1 MTNIEVK
8 SNSKKEKLNIYNSM
22 DFKSMRKAG
31 YLAAETLD
39 FITKY
44 VEPGITTEK
53 LDSLYIYWPDG
64 TKEIF
69 NNINGGQEINIIEGQ
84 GRLAVQ

>member
-1 MTNIEVK
+1 MERRVK
-8 SNSKKEKLNIYNSM
+8 TGSSFMSH
-22 DFKSMRKAG
+22 S
-31 YLAAETLD
+31 ETTVTFGL
-39 FITKY
+39 
-44 VEPGITTEK
+44 GNAEK

-64 TKEIF
+64 TKEIL

>member
-1 MTNIEVK
+1 MERRVK
-8 SNSKKEKLNIYNSM
+8 TGSSFMSH
-22 DFKSMRKAG
+22 S
-31 YLAAETLD
+31 ETTVT
-39 FITKY
+39 F
-44 VEPGITTEK
+44 GIGNAEK

>member
-1 MTNIEVK
+1 M
-8 SNSKKEKLNIYNSM
+8 SHS
-22 DFKSMRKAG
+22 
-31 YLAAETLD
+31 ETPVTFGL
-39 FITKY
+39 
-44 VEPGITTEK
+44 GNAEK

-84 GRLAVQ
+84 GKLAAQ

>member
-1 MTNIEVK
+1 MSMERRVK
-8 SNSKKEKLNIYNSM
+8 TGSSFMSH
-22 DFKSMRKAG
+22 S
-31 YLAAETLD
+31 ETTVTFGL
-39 FITKY
+39 
-44 VEPGITTEK
+44 GNAEK

-84 GRLAVQ
+84 GRFEVQ

>member
-1 MTNIEVK
+1 MERRVK
-8 SNSKKEKLNIYNSM
+8 TGSSFMSH
-22 DFKSMRKAG
+22 S
-31 YLAAETLD
+31 ETT
-39 FITKY
+39 ITF
-44 VEPGITTEK
+44 GLGNAEK